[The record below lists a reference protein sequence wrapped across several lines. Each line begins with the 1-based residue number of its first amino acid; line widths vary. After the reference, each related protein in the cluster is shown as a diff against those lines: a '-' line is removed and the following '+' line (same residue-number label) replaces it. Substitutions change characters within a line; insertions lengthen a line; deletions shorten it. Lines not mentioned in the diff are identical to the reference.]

1 MTRVIEPLDPVTWF
15 CRLAK
20 LLAQAEDLDVDS
32 QQSVIRQAYHLVRL
46 APEPFRGS
54 LPVDLD
60 EHRVESMLDCDAY
73 ESAVMALL
81 GAETSFTL
89 QKDPGVNE
97 MSVVMSGDARSAP
110 GHGHHQ
116 SGAKAMVQA
125 WIRCL
130 ANTAGVRL
138 PENSTNPGPHKSRCG
153 SPQSSTA
160 H

>member
-1 MTRVIEPLDPVTWF
+1 MTRAIQPLDLVTWF
-15 CRLAK
+15 GRLAK
-20 LLAQAEDLDVDS
+20 LLEQAEDRDVAS
-32 QQSVIRQAYHLVRL
+32 QHSVIRQAYHLVRL

-54 LPVDLD
+54 LPVDLE

-81 GAETSFTL
+81 GPETSFTV
-89 QKDPGVNE
+89 QKDAGVDE
-97 MSVVMSGDARSAP
+97 MSVVMSVDARSAP
-110 GHGHHQ
+110 GHGRHQ

-138 PENSTNPGPHKSRCG
+138 PESSMNPGPRKSRCG
-153 SPQSSTA
+153 SPPSSTA